1 MKDSP
6 EKKTLNFS
14 KKYVFEYSLTFMKT
28 LIDLSTNI
36 DSYSVT
42 NVYKTVKN
50 HIIIPSCKNVMLKK
64 SLLKI
69 CSTNVIWDTE
79 WHINKI
85 AVAITYY
92 DIFTINVFW

>member
-1 MKDSP
+1 MENDIGLLTEANMKDSP

-36 DSYSVT
+36 DSYSLT

-50 HIIIPSCKNVMLKK
+50 HILIPFLYECNAQKK
-64 SLLKI
+64 FIENLFYKCDLRYGMTHK
-69 CSTNVIWDTE
+69 
-79 WHINKI
+79 
-85 AVAITYY
+85 
-92 DIFTINVFW
+92 